1 MKKGDIIIIS
11 AVLALAVAIG
21 VFYFSGKNN
30 ATTVEISRNNKVLYS
45 LPLSED
51 NEIDI
56 NTNTIIIKNGSV
68 WVENA
73 NCKNQICVNHKPI
86 NQKGEII
93 ACLPN
98 KVIVEIK

>member
-68 WVENA
+68 RVENA
-73 NCKNQICVNHKPI
+73 KCKNQICVNHKPI